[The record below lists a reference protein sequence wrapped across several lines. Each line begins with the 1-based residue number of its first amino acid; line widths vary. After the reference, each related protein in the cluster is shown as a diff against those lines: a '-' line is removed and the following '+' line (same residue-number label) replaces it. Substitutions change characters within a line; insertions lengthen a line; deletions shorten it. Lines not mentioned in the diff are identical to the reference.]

1 MSPAT
6 RINARQSASMGV
18 EAAEVRVFPV
28 EAIPRSY
35 VTTPPARPARNAGRA
50 DEFAATIRPR

>member
-6 RINARQSASMGV
+6 RINARRSASLDV

-35 VTTPPARPARNAGRA
+35 ATTTPARPARDTGRA
-50 DEFAATIRPR
+50 DQLAATIRPR